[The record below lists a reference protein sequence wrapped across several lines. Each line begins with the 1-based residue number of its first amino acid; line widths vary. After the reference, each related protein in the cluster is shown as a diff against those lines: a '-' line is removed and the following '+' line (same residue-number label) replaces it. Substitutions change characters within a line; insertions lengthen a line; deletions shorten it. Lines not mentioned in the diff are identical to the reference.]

1 MGVLSWHS
9 NVVGGIIPQAC
20 SCLFAHLLQRAVL
33 ATCIPA
39 PLFSAPTMSVQQ
51 SPIAPGLK
59 SLLTSSE
66 ARSQSGTAEQ
76 SSSHQLATPAAS
88 QAGLYASSSTVPS
101 SSQLPGPSGATSGGC
116 SYIILGSF
124 CWVAAAEVPPLALW
138 VLVGLVSTALYC
150 IADGF
155 FLKFSYV
162 YFCYYYHHRYYT
174 VSMLSLLSLFSG
186 SYGGLP
192 SSCVVT
198 TLRALKFVLHMLG
211 ARAPCIFVLSW

>member
-1 MGVLSWHS
+1 VGVLGRHS

-124 CWVAAAEVPPLALW
+124 
-138 VLVGLVSTALYC
+138 VGLL
-150 IADGF
+150 
-155 FLKFSYV
+155 LRKFRRLHCGYLWAWSV
-162 YFCYYYHHRYYT
+162 LLCT
-174 VSMLSLLSLFSG
+174 VLLMVFS
-186 SYGGLP
+186 
-192 SSCVVT
+192 
-198 TLRALKFVLHMLG
+198 
-211 ARAPCIFVLSW
+211 